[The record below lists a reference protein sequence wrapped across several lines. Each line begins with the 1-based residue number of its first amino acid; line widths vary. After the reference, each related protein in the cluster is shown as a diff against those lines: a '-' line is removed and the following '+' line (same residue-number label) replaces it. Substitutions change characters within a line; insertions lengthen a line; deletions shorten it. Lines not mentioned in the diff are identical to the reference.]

1 MFFLIPV
8 AAVVASTAATTIDV
22 LLGAAAVS
30 AGVAFGA
37 KKIACSVERNNMAA
51 LAKARTAADSRIN
64 ECRNKASKEKAEY
77 KEAKMRDLY
86 NKVENCRMRK
96 ADKAKCFSHLSS
108 SVTVTGGK

>member
-8 AAVVASTAATTIDV
+8 AAVVASTAAATIDV

-30 AGVAFGA
+30 AGVAIGT
-37 KKIACSVERNNMAA
+37 KKIAYSVERNNLAA

-64 ECRNKASKEKAEY
+64 DCRNKASKEKAEY
-77 KEAKMRDLY
+77 KEARIRDLY

-108 SVTVTGGK
+108 TVTVTGGK